1 MKTGN
6 SDMLFLLKTFLVS
19 PVLQNDCCLSNDDYA
34 VLVLE
39 FMKLGN
45 CDTLRLLKTFFIS
58 CVLQNYS
65 CLFSDD
71 ALYILLSNQP
81 CNTENDGFCRRQTRN
96 QG

>member
-6 SDMLFLLKTFLVS
+6 SGMLFLLKTFLVS
-19 PVLQNDCCLSNDDYA
+19 PVLQNDSCLSNDDYA
-34 VLVLE
+34 VLLLE

-45 CDTLRLLKTFFIS
+45 RDTSRLLKTFFVS

-71 ALYILLSNQP
+71 YAILLSNQP

>member
-6 SDMLFLLKTFLVS
+6 SGMLFLLKTFLVS
-19 PVLQNDCCLSNDDYA
+19 PVLQNDSCLSNDDYA
-34 VLVLE
+34 VLLLE

-45 CDTLRLLKTFFIS
+45 CDTLRLLKTFFVS
-58 CVLQNYS
+58 YVLQNYS

-71 ALYILLSNQP
+71 YAILLSNQP
-81 CNTENDGFCRRQTRN
+81 FNTENDGFCRRQTRN

>member
-6 SDMLFLLKTFLVS
+6 SGMLFLLKSFLVS
-19 PVLQNDCCLSNDDYA
+19 PVLQNDSCLSNDDYA
-34 VLVLE
+34 VLLLE

-45 CDTLRLLKTFFIS
+45 RDTLRLLKTFFVS

-71 ALYILLSNQP
+71 YAILLSNQP

>member
-6 SDMLFLLKTFLVS
+6 SGMLFLLKTFLVS
-19 PVLQNDCCLSNDDYA
+19 PVLQNDSCLSNDDYA
-34 VLVLE
+34 VLLLE

-45 CDTLRLLKTFFIS
+45 RDTLRLLKTFFVS

-71 ALYILLSNQP
+71 YAILLSNQP

>member
-6 SDMLFLLKTFLVS
+6 SGMLFLLKTFLVS
-19 PVLQNDCCLSNDDYA
+19 PVLQNDSCLSNDDYA
-34 VLVLE
+34 VLLLE

-45 CDTLRLLKTFFIS
+45 RDTLRLLKTFFVS
-58 CVLQNYS
+58 YVLQNYS

-71 ALYILLSNQP
+71 YAILLSNQP

>member
-6 SDMLFLLKTFLVS
+6 SGMLFLLKTFLVS
-19 PVLQNDCCLSNDDYA
+19 LVLQNDSCLSNDDYA
-34 VLVLE
+34 VLLLE

-45 CDTLRLLKTFFIS
+45 RDTSRLLKTFFVS

-71 ALYILLSNQP
+71 YAILLSNQP

>member
-6 SDMLFLLKTFLVS
+6 SGMLFLLKTFSVS
-19 PVLQNDCCLSNDDYA
+19 PVLQNDSCLSNDDYA
-34 VLVLE
+34 VLLLE

-45 CDTLRLLKTFFIS
+45 RDTLRLLKTFFVS

-71 ALYILLSNQP
+71 YAILLSNQP

>member
-6 SDMLFLLKTFLVS
+6 SGMLFLLKTFLVS
-19 PVLQNDCCLSNDDYA
+19 PVLQNDSCLSNDDYA
-34 VLVLE
+34 VLLLE

-45 CDTLRLLKTFFIS
+45 CDTLRLLKTFFVS
-58 CVLQNYS
+58 YVLQNYS

-71 ALYILLSNQP
+71 YAILLSNQP

>member
-6 SDMLFLLKTFLVS
+6 SGMLFLLKTFLVS
-19 PVLQNDCCLSNDDYA
+19 PVLQNDSCLSNDDYA
-34 VLVLE
+34 VLLLE

-45 CDTLRLLKTFFIS
+45 RDTLRLLKTFFVS

-71 ALYILLSNQP
+71 YAILLSNQP
-81 CNTENDGFCRRQTRN
+81 SNTENDGFCRRQTRN